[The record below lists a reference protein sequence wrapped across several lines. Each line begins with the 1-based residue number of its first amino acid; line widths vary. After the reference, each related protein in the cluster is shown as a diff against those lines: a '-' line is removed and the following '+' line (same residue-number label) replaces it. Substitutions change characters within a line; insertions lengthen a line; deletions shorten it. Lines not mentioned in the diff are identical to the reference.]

1 MSELSTEQWKTMSDA
16 LAAPFPPESVSW
28 RVQGQPKP
36 NMDMQVLAYID
47 ARDVQDRLDAV
58 VGAGNWSFDWVPVVT
73 DAKGLQV
80 VKGTITIHG
89 VSKSDV
95 GDASNFEGNKG
106 AVSDAFKRAAVQWGI
121 GRYLYGLDAF
131 WVRLNEKGQ
140 IDAKGKAALRA
151 KLTGKPL
158 PAEQQPAPNRPAA
171 EITIEQR
178 RHALKAAYAAVG
190 IEGKAWVAECCAAT
204 NKTKE
209 RLAAGFTV
217 GDLEKIENHLKALKA
232 KGAPIALDSA
242 DKAGVA

>member
-95 GDASNFEGNKG
+95 GDAS
-106 AVSDAFKRAAVQWGI
+106 I
-121 GRYLYGLDAF
+121 
-131 WVRLNEKGQ
+131 
-140 IDAKGKAALRA
+140 
-151 KLTGKPL
+151 
-158 PAEQQPAPNRPAA
+158 
-171 EITIEQR
+171 
-178 RHALKAAYAAVG
+178 LKA
-190 IEGKAWVAECCAAT
+190 IKARSLMRSSALLSSGASGAT
-204 NKTKE
+204 CM
-209 RLAAGFTV
+209 GWM
-217 GDLEKIENHLKALKA
+217 
-232 KGAPIALDSA
+232 P
-242 DKAGVA
+242 